1 MRYDVSGMIRLGKSE
16 RKFVK
21 SVDAPTENAAREKA
35 YALFGSLNGVKRS
48 NIRIEKV
55 EKSGA

>member
-1 MRYDVSGMIRLGKSE
+1 MKYDVSGTIKLGRAS

-21 SVDAPTENAAREKA
+21 NLEAPTENAAREKT

-48 NIRIEKV
+48 NIKIESV